1 MIVAVPVVDVMQPPI
16 HEVIHMVAVRNG
28 LVAAV
33 RTVDVRACCGVW
45 RAPIGIRAAD
55 GNTVLV
61 VVVAVLEMQ
70 VAVVEIVH
78 VIIVLNA
85 CMTTGGTVGMEVV
98 GMGCTVCHRMT
109 PFR

>member
-1 MIVAVPVVDVMQPPI
+1 
-16 HEVIHMVAVRNG
+16 
-28 LVAAV
+28 
-33 RTVDVRACCGVW
+33 
-45 RAPIGIRAAD
+45 
-55 GNTVLV
+55 VLV